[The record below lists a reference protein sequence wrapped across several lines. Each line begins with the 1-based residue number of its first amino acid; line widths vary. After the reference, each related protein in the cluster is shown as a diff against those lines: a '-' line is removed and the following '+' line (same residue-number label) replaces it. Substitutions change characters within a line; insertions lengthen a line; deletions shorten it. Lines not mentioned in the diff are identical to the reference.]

1 MNFFKPFLLLA
12 LFSTPAFSQ
21 DEAESEPAVATQ
33 QPPQTKEQAITAAET
48 VKAPTALQWLQR
60 LTHSMRT
67 LNFDTSFVVVR
78 NNRAEPYRWL
88 HGISDEQE
96 LELITLLNGPRKEA
110 IRLDDTVS
118 YFESDKSPYSVH
130 SNSIRA
136 PIPAAL
142 FGDIEKLQATYNFI
156 GVGKSRI
163 LGRPAQLVRLE
174 SKDKQRFGYWLWLDI
189 ESGLLL
195 KVAVISRAGELLEQ
209 IQFTHLMITEK
220 SNELLQQLTTAV
232 LPEPLSGNKAEV
244 KLPWQ
249 VNWLPAGFELI
260 KSSKRNIQKVDT
272 EVETLM
278 FNDGLVDV
286 SVYVLASDEAPRKA
300 TVNQTGATVLLST
313 LRDGYEITVV
323 GKIPAKTANT
333 IAESI
338 SFN

>member
-1 MNFFKPFLLLA
+1 MKLFTNLFLLA
-12 LFSTPAFSQ
+12 LISTPVFSQ
-21 DEAESEPAVATQ
+21 DAESDLPTNTVPAELNTSVT
-33 QPPQTKEQAITAAET
+33 ET
-48 VKAPTALQWLQR
+48 VQPPTALQWLQR
-60 LTHSMRT
+60 LSNSMKT

-88 HGISDEQE
+88 HGIENNRE

-110 IRLDDTVS
+110 IRIDNVVS
-118 YFESDKSPYSVH
+118 YFESDHSPYSVNN
-130 SNSIRA
+130 NSISG

-142 FGDIEKLQATYNFI
+142 FGDIEKLQLIYDFI

-195 KVAVISRAGELLEQ
+195 KAAVISRQGELLEQ
-209 IQFTHLMITEK
+209 IQFTHLMITQQ
-220 SNELLQQLTTAV
+220 SNDILKQITEAK
-232 LPEPLSGNKAEV
+232 LPEPHMLNTAEV
-244 KLPWQ
+244 TLPWQ
-249 VNWLPAGFELI
+249 VNWLPTGFELV
-260 KSSKRNIQKVDT
+260 KTSKRKIQKVAGQ
-272 EVETLM
+272 VESLM

-286 SVYVLASDEAPRKA
+286 SVYVIASDEPPRQP
-300 TVNQTGATVLLST
+300 TINQTGATVLLSS

-323 GKIPAKTANT
+323 GQVPAKTAAN
-333 IAESI
+333 IAQSI